1 MELENILASLIPS
14 VGAVLGVWVK
24 MSTEVAKLKGRV
36 QVLERDRSEI
46 KDLVKECVDG
56 IQELKLLIA
65 RKGYDT

>member
-56 IQELKLLIA
+56 IQELKILIA